1 MLPFDDP
8 VKVRALRMLLRDPEW
23 HTPETKQ
30 LSTGITKDDLAAALS
45 VVWHLSSCEL
55 GALKDSVMASI
66 LVLDLSKA
74 PLTPAMNKTGIS
86 GFTEHLSADNTST
99 QADTAAAAAATA
111 APAKPK
117 LCKSIWNDE
126 RCNTKDCSAAH
137 PQLCRNTACRPR
149 RDPACESWHGR
160 PRKQQTKTRTK
171 AEKPTTK
178 TASGNAH
185 RVPLPQKKGG
195 KQNSGLVLRDIRQVK
210 KIIKQSLSETLQCPT
225 FQSGHNL
232 MMPVPT
238 FASVVSSHPAP
249 PALPHPSSVIPQW
262 VIAMQQQQQQILLA
276 FQRLG
281 A

>member
-1 MLPFDDP
+1 
-8 VKVRALRMLLRDPEW
+8 
-23 HTPETKQ
+23 

-45 VVWHLSSCEL
+45 VVWHLSSGEL

-66 LVLDLSKA
+66 LVLDLPKA
-74 PLTPAMNKTGIS
+74 PLTPAMNKTGMS
-86 GFTEHLSADNTST
+86 GFTKHLSANNTST
-99 QADTAAAAAATA
+99 QADAAAAAAAAAATA
-111 APAKPK
+111 AAAKPKPK

-126 RCNTKDCSAAH
+126 RCNTKDCRAAH
-137 PQLCRNTACRPR
+137 PPLCQNTACRLR
-149 RDPACESWHGR
+149 RNPACESWHGR
-160 PRKQQTKTRTK
+160 PRKQQTKARTK
-171 AEKPTTK
+171 AEKSTTK

-185 RVPLPQKKGG
+185 RVPPPQKKGG
-195 KQNSGLVLRDIRQVK
+195 KQNSGLGLRDLRQVK
-210 KIIKQSLSETLQCPT
+210 KIINQSLSETLQCPT

-232 MMPVPT
+232 TMPVPT

-262 VIAMQQQQQQILLA
+262 AIAMQQQQQQILLA

>member
-8 VKVRALRMLLRDPEW
+8 VKVRALRMLLHDPEW
-23 HTPETKQ
+23 HTPGTKQ

-45 VVWHLSSCEL
+45 VVWHLSSGEL

-74 PLTPAMNKTGIS
+74 PLTPAMNKTGMS
-86 GFTEHLSADNTST
+86 GFTKHLSADNTST
-99 QADTAAAAAATA
+99 QADVAATA
-111 APAKPK
+111 ADAKPKPK

-126 RCNTKDCSAAH
+126 RCNTKDCRAAH
-137 PQLCRNTACRPR
+137 PPLCRNTACRPR

-171 AEKPTTK
+171 SEKSK

-185 RVPLPQKKGG
+185 RVPPPQKKGG
-195 KQNSGLVLRDIRQVK
+195 KQNSGLGLRDLRQVK

-232 MMPVPT
+232 TMPVPT
-238 FASVVSSHPAP
+238 FASMVSSHPAQ

-262 VIAMQQQQQQILLA
+262 AIAMQQQQQQILLA